1 MPRKGEYRNLPIH
14 HTAKRTK
21 LRNQARGIEVKLF
34 FDPSHSLG
42 PKKRDQIITETVKAM
57 KMKINDQEYLYDGIL
72 IEVGTAK
79 CDTDQHITV
88 AELKGLVEQIAEF
101 RELQYRNTKPEAKAK
116 F

>member
-1 MPRKGEYRNLPIH
+1 
-14 HTAKRTK
+14 
-21 LRNQARGIEVKLF
+21 
-34 FDPSHSLG
+34 
-42 PKKRDQIITETVKAM
+42 M
-57 KMKINDQEYLYDGIL
+57 KMKINDREYLYDGIL